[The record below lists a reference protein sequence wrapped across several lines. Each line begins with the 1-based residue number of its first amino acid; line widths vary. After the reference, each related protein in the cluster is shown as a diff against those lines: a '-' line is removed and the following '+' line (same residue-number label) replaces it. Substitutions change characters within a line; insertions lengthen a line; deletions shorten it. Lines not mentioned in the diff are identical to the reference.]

1 MDFAQALQTQ
11 VLALAPTVGTVVLV
25 LLVLTVARRILERR
39 RIRAG
44 EPRVLSQAVMVVL
57 GFLGLLVIILVLP
70 VSDSTRGQLYTLLGI
85 LVSASIALSA
95 STIVGN
101 AMGGAPDPVRV
112 RQPCAT
118 RRLRAG

>member
-1 MDFAQALQTQ
+1 MDFVRTLQAQI
-11 VLALAPTVGTVVLV
+11 LALAPTVGTVILV
-25 LLVLTVARRILERR
+25 LLVLAVAKRILEHR

-44 EPRVLSQAVMVVL
+44 EPKVLSQAAMVGL

-70 VSDSTRGQLYTLLGI
+70 VSDATRGQLYTLVGV

-101 AMGGAPDPVRV
+101 AMGGS
-112 RQPCAT
+112 
-118 RRLRAG
+118 